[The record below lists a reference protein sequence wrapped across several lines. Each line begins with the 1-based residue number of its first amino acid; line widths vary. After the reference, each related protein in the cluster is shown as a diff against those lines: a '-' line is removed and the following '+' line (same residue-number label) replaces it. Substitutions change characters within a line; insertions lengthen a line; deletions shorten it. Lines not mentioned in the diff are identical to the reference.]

1 MQEYYVKVSFFFK
14 KYCSFF
20 INSCLLPFI
29 RNGDTNVYNFVSNI
43 QQPITWGVYLDTCKK
58 FSIKNPP
65 LGALWYYILICC
77 RNRYTYLATSFFLDF
92 IPACL
97 KDIIP
102 FLTTGKH
109 K

>member
-1 MQEYYVKVSFFFK
+1 M
-14 KYCSFF
+14 
-20 INSCLLPFI
+20 
-29 RNGDTNVYNFVSNI
+29 DA
-43 QQPITWGVYLDTCKK
+43 CKGYAT
-58 FSIKNPP
+58 KNPP
-65 LGALWYYILICC
+65 LRALWYYVLIACP
-77 RNRYTYLATSFFLDF
+77 NRYTFLATSFFVDF